1 MNTKNTFLLFKDL
14 LEPVDSLSNED
25 AGMFIK
31 AVLHYQNGGNIPEL
45 SQAANVTFVFTKQQ
59 LDRSDEYYELICERN
74 RINGAKGGRPPK
86 PKEPTGLSGFPEKP
100 NITQTNPDEP
110 RITLPHPNPHPNPH
124 PSPHPEKKEKKDNR
138 HKYGDRVLL
147 TDQEYQ
153 THIEKRGQV
162 AVDEMIEDMNDW
174 CVSHGKSFDDYN
186 RALQNWFRK
195 DDEQAKAKIEA
206 EIEQWVNPK

>member
-31 AVLHYQNGGNIPEL
+31 AVLHYQNGGDIPEL

-74 RINGAKGGRPPK
+74 RINGAKGGRPKK
-86 PKEPTGLSGFPEKP
+86 PKEPTGLSGLSEKP

-110 RITLPHPNPHPNPH
+110 RITLPHPSPHPR
-124 PSPHPEKKEKKDNR
+124 PHPEKKEKKDNR
-138 HKYGDRVLL
+138 HKYGDKVKM
-147 TDQEYQ
+147 TEEQYQ
-153 THIEKRGQV
+153 SHIEQHGKD
-162 AVDEMIEDMNDW
+162 AVDKKIDDMNDY
-174 CVSHGKSFDDYN
+174 CVMNGKSYTDYN